1 MKWSYGITTVP
12 SRMQTLLPRT
22 VASLAAAGF
31 DNPRLFVD
39 GWHGDPTYLGLPV
52 TTRDT
57 PVRLVGNWYAGMY
70 ELYSREPNANRYAM
84 FQDDVLAV
92 GNLRKYLERCIYP
105 RDGYLN
111 LYTFPENTKK
121 GHTSGWAQSNQ
132 RGMGA
137 LGLVFNRDVLQML
150 LQSKR
155 MANKPADAGM
165 RSWKRLDGGVVEG
178 LKEFKVYEYV
188 HFPSLL
194 QHTGTEVSSL
204 GNLIGR
210 KPYQGVKSFPGESQ
224 NALEYLLPEQSIP
237 VERSEDPVA
246 KAIELIGA
254 NSEMIR
260 LWINK
265 DCPGCMRHERK
276 RKLGAWASRVLLGK
290 VDGAEDYLRKILED

>member
-1 MKWSYGITTVP
+1 MNDT
-12 SRMQTLLPRT
+12 LPRT
-22 VASLAAAGF
+22 IKSLAAAGF
-31 DNPRLFVD
+31 DEPRLFID
-39 GWHGDPTYLGLPV
+39 GWYGEPQFMGLPV

-57 PVRLVGNWYAGMY
+57 PIRLVGNWMAGMW
-70 ELYSREPNANRYAM
+70 ELYTREPKANRFAM
-84 FQDDVLAV
+84 FQDDVIAV
-92 GNLRKYLERCIYP
+92 GNLRSYLEQVPYP
-105 RDGYLN
+105 EDGYLN
-111 LYTFPENTKK
+111 LYTFLENTKRDHK
-121 GHTSGWAQSNQ
+121 QGWGQSHQ

-137 LGLVFNRDVLQML
+137 LGLVFDRDA
-150 LQSKR
+150 LQSLMQAGH
-155 MANKPADAGM
+155 MARKPLEANNP
-165 RSWKRLDGGVVEG
+165 RSWKALDGGIVDS
-178 LKEFKVYEYV
+178 LKHFKIREYI
-188 HFPSLL
+188 HLPSLL
-194 QHTGTEVSSL
+194 QHIGTETSTL
-204 GNLIGR
+204 GNSPGG